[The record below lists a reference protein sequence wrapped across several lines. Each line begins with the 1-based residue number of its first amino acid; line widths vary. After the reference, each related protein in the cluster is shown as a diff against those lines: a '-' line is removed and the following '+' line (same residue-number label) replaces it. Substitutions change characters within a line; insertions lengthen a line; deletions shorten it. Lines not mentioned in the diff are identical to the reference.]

1 MPPKIRELISQLE
14 SVGFTNHGGKG
25 SHRKFRHKS
34 GVNIIISGKSAA
46 DAKHYQVREVSSALE
61 KVTKNAQS

>member
-1 MPPKIRELISQLE
+1 MPPKIRELINQLE
-14 SVGFTNHGGKG
+14 SVGFINHGGKG

-34 GVNIIISGKSAA
+34 GVNIIISGKIGI